1 MKTAVLCKKTLAAVV
16 LACFIFP
23 LVGQAGQMPDPGCTK
38 RPLSDFLDAQGT
50 TEDFFPPVRDMLAWT
65 DLNFV
70 NFALVDYAG
79 LVNDYL
85 ESVDPAYSLGT
96 EVKGRV
102 LECVGRD
109 GTVTIKVVLSTEN
122 ALGFAQ
128 SVEALIYSG
137 FDFLNTPTI
146 FGAKAQDVLDGAEPS
161 LGHVRLKATF
171 TIENS
176 GDDLPD
182 IRIMYQEQEQL
193 ADHSPATID
202 LRSTTEGTLP
212 DGTEATLHIQQ
223 VAETNE
229 DGELVFSREIVDIK
243 MAD

>member
-1 MKTAVLCKKTLAAVV
+1 MKTPVLCKKTLAAVV
-16 LACFIFP
+16 LAGFIFP
-23 LVGQAGQMPDPGCTK
+23 LVGQAGQMPDRGCTK

-50 TEDFFPPVRDMLAWT
+50 TEFFFPPVQDMLAWT
-65 DLNFV
+65 DLEFV

-79 LVNDYL
+79 LANDYL
-85 ESVDPAYSLGT
+85 ESVDPALSLGT
-96 EVKGRV
+96 EVEGRV

-128 SVEALIYSG
+128 SVEDLFASG

-146 FGAKAQDVLDGAEPS
+146 FGVKAQDVEDGAEPA
-161 LGHVRLKATF
+161 LGHVRLQATF
-171 TIENS
+171 TIDNS
-176 GDDLPD
+176 GDPLPD
-182 IRIMYQEQEQL
+182 IRIMYQEQL

-212 DGTEATLHIQQ
+212 DGTEATLRIQQ

-229 DGELVFSREIVDIK
+229 AGELVFSREIVDIK

>member
-1 MKTAVLCKKTLAAVV
+1 MKTPVLCKKMFAAVI
-16 LACFIFP
+16 LAGFIFP
-23 LVGQAGQMPDPGCTK
+23 LVGQAGQMPDRGCTK

-50 TEDFFPPVRDMLAWT
+50 TEYFYPPAKDMLAWT
-65 DLNFV
+65 DLEFV

-79 LVNDYL
+79 LANDYL
-85 ESVDPAYSLGT
+85 ASSLGT

-109 GTVTIKVVLSTEN
+109 GTVTIKVLLSTEN

-128 SVEALIYSG
+128 SVADLFASD

-146 FGAKAQDVLDGAEPS
+146 FGAKAQDVLNGAEPAI
-161 LGHVRLKATF
+161 GHVRLKATF

-182 IRIMYQEQEQL
+182 IRIMYQEQL
-193 ADHSPATID
+193 ADHLPATID

-229 DGELVFSREIVDIK
+229 AGELVFSREIVDIK

>member
-1 MKTAVLCKKTLAAVV
+1 MKTPALLKKTLAAVI
-16 LACFIFP
+16 LAGFVFP
-23 LVGQAGQMPDPGCTK
+23 LVSQAAQIPDRGCTK

-50 TEDFFPPVRDMLAWT
+50 TEFFYPPVQDMLAWT

-70 NFALVDYAG
+70 NFGLVDYAG
-79 LVNDYL
+79 LANDYL
-85 ESVDPAYSLGT
+85 EGVDPALSLGT

-128 SVEALIYSG
+128 SVEELFASN

-146 FGAKAQDVLDGAEPS
+146 FGVKAQDVLGGAEPA
-161 LGHVRLKATF
+161 LGHVRLRATF
-171 TIENS
+171 TMPNS
-176 GDDLPD
+176 GDPLPD
-182 IRIMYQEQEQL
+182 IRIMYQEQL
-193 ADHSPATID
+193 ADHLPATID

-212 DGTEATLHIQQ
+212 DGTEATLKIQQ
-223 VAETNE
+223 VGETNE
-229 DGELVFSREIVDIK
+229 GGELVFSREIVDIK
-243 MAD
+243 ITD